1 MPNVPQLAA
10 DDKFLPAAEFQS
22 LPLESIIAAPL
33 RGAVEAQAIA
43 AAATKAFLE
52 SMIDNDGNPITVK
65 FKVAKNGVVGGGGVA
80 GAGGQQGQT
89 TTIEAPLL
97 AMVPVPHLRID
108 SLTSTFKYEISSVQ
122 SQEATK
128 NAVFGGNAG
137 TVGLL
142 SKFVSISLNGSVS
155 SSSRES
161 SSMNRSGSLEL
172 TVHAS
177 ESPMPEGL
185 ASLLSILSKSIEA
198 S

>member
-1 MPNVPQLAA
+1 MPNVPATPA
-10 DDKFLPAAEFQS
+10 NDNFLPAAEFQS
-22 LPLESIIAAPL
+22 LPLEAIIAAPL

-52 SMIDNDGNPITVK
+52 SMIDNNGNPVTVK
-65 FKVAKNGVVGGGGVA
+65 FSVVKTGNGA
-80 GAGGQQGQT
+80 GAAGGQQTQT
-89 TTIEAPLL
+89 TVIDAPLL

-108 SLTSTFKYEISSVQ
+108 SITSTFKYEISQVKQ
-122 SQEATK
+122 QEEAK

-137 TVGLL
+137 TTGLL
-142 SKFVSISLNGSVS
+142 SKFISVSLNGSVT

-161 SSMNRSGSLEL
+161 SSMNRSGSLEI

-177 ESPMPEGL
+177 EAPIPDGL
-185 ASLLSILSKSIEA
+185 ANILNILSKSIQL